1 MKEIFTCVYSYFVV
15 ILCLFFFF
23 QTNNMIHVVF
33 RLYGRIN
40 VCKMNET
47 KALVEFLISMFI

>member
-1 MKEIFTCVYSYFVV
+1 
-15 ILCLFFFF
+15 
-23 QTNNMIHVVF
+23 MIHVVF

-47 KALVEFLISMFI
+47 KALVEFNIISMFI